1 MFLKSHSVSLIV
13 LAEYDVNEYESLDG
27 GDVLVQFFPQSMN
40 DYKLL
45 LSLSCNTLMFLS
57 VSY

>member
-1 MFLKSHSVSLIV
+1 M
-13 LAEYDVNEYESLDG
+13 
-27 GDVLVQFFPQSMN
+27 LVQFFPQGMN
-40 DYKLL
+40 EYKLL